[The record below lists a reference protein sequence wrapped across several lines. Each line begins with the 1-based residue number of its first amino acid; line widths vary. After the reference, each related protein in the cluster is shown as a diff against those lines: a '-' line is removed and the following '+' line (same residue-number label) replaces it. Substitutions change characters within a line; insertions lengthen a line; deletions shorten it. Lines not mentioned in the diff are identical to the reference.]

1 MEEMVAPF
9 LPFLFFSCSPRFT
22 NIYNVLKYYR
32 SQFATFEKT
41 FYICNVANA
50 TKTYWKAF
58 SYSIL
63 VNLDNLQY
71 DRNAKT
77 FTVGLVYMYLSI
89 YCLRCERFFLFV
101 ILAVQ
106 SHLIG

>member
-32 SQFATFEKT
+32 SQFGTFEKT

-50 TKTYWKAF
+50 TKT
-58 SYSIL
+58 
-63 VNLDNLQY
+63 
-71 DRNAKT
+71 
-77 FTVGLVYMYLSI
+77 
-89 YCLRCERFFLFV
+89 
-101 ILAVQ
+101 
-106 SHLIG
+106 